1 VLVILMLTLNLRL
14 LLIISIV
21 SFDVITVDV
30 VNRIYVCD
38 AVVMILVWYIG

>member
-1 VLVILMLTLNLRL
+1 MLTLNLRL